1 LTFIKDKKMKGFFN
15 YDGFVKNP
23 KIGDIIKVRI
33 EPVGNDGF
41 HRLLTLE
48 NIEGISEIELPKSIK
63 EVSGII
69 RIPEGK
75 DFGFVTDVF
84 VTPDFI
90 EKNKIIDKQELSLKA
105 ILSFDKK
112 KNDWGWKCY
121 QIN

>member
-1 LTFIKDKKMKGFFN
+1 MKGFFN

-48 NIEGISEIELPKSIK
+48 NIEDISVIELPKSIK

-112 KNDWGWKCY
+112 KNDWGWKCC